1 MFKPG
6 LEYKITLWICG
17 LFYSKKMVIIL
28 ALIFWY
34 TYTVPNLKSSWTYPG
49 LRGVYTRLKSSD
61 EGNDGRSAE
70 QQELVNK
77 AVRAKVDLL
86 KSII

>member
-1 MFKPG
+1 
-6 LEYKITLWICG
+6 
-17 LFYSKKMVIIL
+17 MVIML
-28 ALIFWY
+28 ALIKAFWY
-34 TYTVPNLKSSWTYPG
+34 TTHSNQLNLHSWTYPG

-77 AVRAKVDLL
+77 AVRAKVDF
-86 KSII
+86 